1 MKLKKWFILSTV
13 TLLIFTVY
21 MTRSFWASIA
31 WWVYLLAVGL
41 ILIGLAAANEIS
53 KQSGSSLFGK
63 TKGFFRE
70 WK

>member
-1 MKLKKWFILSTV
+1 
-13 TLLIFTVY
+13 
-21 MTRSFWASIA
+21 MTRNFWSSIA
-31 WWVYLLAVGL
+31 WWVYILAVGL

-53 KQSGSSLFGK
+53 KQSGTTLFGK